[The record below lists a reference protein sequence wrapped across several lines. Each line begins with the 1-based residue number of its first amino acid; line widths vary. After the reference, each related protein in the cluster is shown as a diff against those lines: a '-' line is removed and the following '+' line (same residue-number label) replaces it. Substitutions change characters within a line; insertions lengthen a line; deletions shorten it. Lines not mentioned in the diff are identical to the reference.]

1 MEKKIQPTIMLVE
14 HAKAQGAVKMAKVLG
29 PNGAFISLEKA
40 DGSKFTMPVG
50 KRSQEG
56 KLADYKVLITND
68 GVAIATVNNYSTEEE
83 IAL

>member
-1 MEKKIQPTIMLVE
+1 MENVLKLVD

-50 KRSQEG
+50 KKSQAGDLRE
-56 KLADYKVLITND
+56 YNVLITPD
-68 GVAIATVNNYSTEEE
+68 KVAIATINNYSTEQTVE
-83 IAL
+83 L